1 MKKQF
6 TQIQVEYWSGSGKT
20 DLDAALDMIKFK
32 REIYG
37 LFFCHLAIEKILK
50 ANIVKLT
57 KDHPP
62 RIHELA
68 SLLRR
73 TGIEMSNAQHEL
85 LGVLMLFHLEGR
97 YSENKYLKV

>member
-1 MKKQF
+1 M
-6 TQIQVEYWSGSGKT
+6 
-20 DLDAALDMIKFK
+20 
-32 REIYG
+32 
-37 LFFCHLAIEKILK
+37 FFCHLAIEKILK
-50 ANIVKLT
+50 AHIVKLT

-97 YSENKYLKV
+97 YSENFPKPVKNKVALEIHAEAKKLFIWLEAML